1 MIRNTRAF
9 LVLSL
14 GMLAIVA
21 VLHVLAMTA
30 IANSWAAMVHLMLF
44 GWVSSMIHAITYHT
58 MPIFSGRDFPYQRII
73 WLHFGVLSLGLLL
86 AGAGLLIQLMLLIQ
100 VGIGVQLVAA
110 LLYTVNIIS
119 LFVRGIPRST
129 RPTPPA
135 IPHQDKVDRIGRLAT
150 RNAGLCL
157 PFVHMLLLSGYI
169 GWLRGDW
176 VLAGEH
182 LAALGW
188 IMLTVV
194 GVAYHM
200 LPRFNGRGV
209 RGPGWARMQIVCH
222 HIALVL
228 MVAALGFGSTLGFAI
243 GGLIMALAMIL
254 FAWTVWPALHAQGS
268 KPRER
273 AAEIRVQKQH

>member
-1 MIRNTRAF
+1 MIRSTRAF

-14 GMLAIVA
+14 AALASVA
-21 VLHVLAMTA
+21 GLHVLAMSA
-30 IANSWAAMVHLMLF
+30 LANTWAAMVHLMLF
-44 GWVSSMIHAITYHT
+44 GWVSAMIYAITYHT

-73 WLHFGVLSLGLLL
+73 WLHAAVVLLGLGL
-86 AGAGLLIQLMLLIQ
+86 AVMGLLSQMMALIQ
-100 VGIGVQLVAA
+100 AGIVVQLIAA
-110 LLYTVNIIS
+110 VLYSFNIIS
-119 LFVRGIPRST
+119 LFMRGVPRAN

-157 PFVHMLLLSGYI
+157 PLVYVLLLTGYA

-200 LPRFNGRGV
+200 LPRFNGLGI
-209 RGPGWARMQIVCH
+209 RGPGWARAQIICH
-222 HIALVL
+222 HAALVL
-228 MVAALGFGSTLGFAI
+228 MVPALGFGSSIGFAI
-243 GGLIMALAMIL
+243 GGLLMAVAMVL
-254 FAWTVWPALHAQGS
+254 FAWTVWPALHSQHRQQSAV
-268 KPRER
+268 
-273 AAEIRVQKQH
+273 RVSGDKVAS

>member
-1 MIRNTRAF
+1 MIRSTRAF

-14 GMLAIVA
+14 AALASVA
-21 VLHVLAMTA
+21 GLHVLAMSA
-30 IANSWAAMVHLMLF
+30 LANTWAAMVHLMLF
-44 GWVSSMIHAITYHT
+44 GWVSAMIYAITYHT

-73 WLHFGVLSLGLLL
+73 WLHAAMVLPGLGL
-86 AGAGLLIQLMLLIQ
+86 AVMGLLSQMMALIQ
-100 VGIGVQLVAA
+100 AGIVVQLIAA
-110 LLYTVNIIS
+110 VLYSFNITS
-119 LFVRGIPRST
+119 LFMRGVPRAN

-157 PFVHMLLLSGYI
+157 PLVYVLLLTGYA

-200 LPRFNGRGV
+200 LPRFNGLGV
-209 RGPGWARMQIVCH
+209 RGPGWARAQIICH
-222 HIALVL
+222 HAALVL
-228 MVAALGFGSTLGFAI
+228 MVPALGFGSSIGFAI
-243 GGLIMALAMIL
+243 GGLLMAVAMVL
-254 FAWTVWPALHAQGS
+254 FAWTVWPALHSQHRQQSAV
-268 KPRER
+268 
-273 AAEIRVQKQH
+273 RVSGDRVAG